1 MVNTSIADLD
11 RNTSTIMHL
20 GLAFF
25 NTTVYDA
32 ENGFDQNW
40 PDALQAYECEFSL
53 CAKVIF
59 DWAITNG
66 TLRPG
71 NTSTSP
77 LTLLSAKEEGYA
89 GHSTFTVPDGNIF
102 PGNRTF
108 VVNFIDQS
116 GLYNALFNV
125 LAPSTSRDGLN
136 SGMTIVNALT
146 QVLFTRP
153 DIPATLQNMATG
165 MSNVMMSGPNS
176 ELVNG
181 TAYGDEVYIEV
192 NWPWLALSIVLEVNM
207 GAFLAST
214 VYQTHK
220 TGQYAWKSSLLPL
233 IEGHHYR
240 NTSEATVLREEDPD
254 RDSLE
259 MVDFSNGNDRP
270 PSQTTRRVEQ

>member
-1 MVNTSIADLD
+1 
-11 RNTSTIMHL
+11 MHL

-25 NTTVYDA
+25 NMTVRDVEY
-32 ENGFDQNW
+32 GFDQNW
-40 PDALQAYECEFSL
+40 MDALQAYECVFSL
-53 CAKVIF
+53 CANVLS

-71 NTSTSP
+71 NTSSSP
-77 LTLLSAKEEGYA
+77 LTLLSSKEEGYA
-89 GHSTFTVPDGNIF
+89 GHSTFTVPDDNDF

-116 GLYNALFNV
+116 GLFNALFNV
-125 LAPSTSRDGLN
+125 LAPSSSRDGLN
-136 SGMTIVNALT
+136 SGMTVVNALT

-176 ELVNG
+176 ELVSG
-181 TAYGDEVYIEV
+181 TAYGDEVYIQV
-192 NWPWLALSIVLEVNM
+192 NWPWLALSVVLEVIM
-207 GAFLAST
+207 GVFLAST
-214 VYQTHK
+214 VHQTHK

-233 IEGHHYR
+233 IEGHHFR
-240 NTSEATVLREEDPD
+240 NTSEVTVLREEDTD

-259 MVDFSNGNDRP
+259 MVEVSNGSDRP
-270 PSQTTRRVEQ
+270 RSQTTRV